1 MPGPRRSREG
11 RRLRRPRAPDPKK
24 AAAARWDATPR
35 VRLGRREPN
44 SVAPAV
50 YAIVERGC
58 MKRPELAAALR
69 CQAEM
74 RLRDGYPAVR
84 LTFADAGI
92 FIEDAPANEPSA
104 DPPGEPA
111 TLEEI
116 EEIAAAAGDQVAAG
130 PDPML
135 DTGIRMARFE
145 PDILVEGALT
155 EIIAIM
161 TTPTVRGVPKLT
173 DARGW
178 STLATIAAGRV
189 RFRGNLFRARELIA
203 LLQI

>member
-1 MPGPRRSREG
+1 
-11 RRLRRPRAPDPKK
+11 
-24 AAAARWDATPR
+24 
-35 VRLGRREPN
+35 
-44 SVAPAV
+44 
-50 YAIVERGC
+50 
-58 MKRPELAAALR
+58 MKRPDLAAGLR

-74 RLRDGYPAVR
+74 RLSDGYPAVR

-92 FIEDAPANEPSA
+92 FIEDAPADEPSA
-104 DPPGEPA
+104 DPPGAPA

-116 EEIAAAAGDQVAAG
+116 EAINAAMGDPAEAG

-155 EIIAIM
+155 EIIALM

-173 DARGW
+173 NARGW
-178 STLATIAAGRV
+178 SALATIAAGRV
-189 RFRGNLFRARELIA
+189 RFRGNLFRARELVA

>member
-1 MPGPRRSREG
+1 VPGPRRAKQR
-11 RRLRRPRAPDPKK
+11 RRLRGPRAPDP
-24 AAAARWDATPR
+24 ALAGRSWDDVPT
-35 VRLGRREPN
+35 VRLGRQQPN

-58 MKRPELAAALR
+58 MKRPELAAVVR

-74 RLRDGYPAVR
+74 RLTDGYPAVR

-92 FIEDAPANEPSA
+92 FIEDAPPGDRSA
-104 DPPGEPA
+104 EPPGEEA
-111 TLEEI
+111 TLEQVEALEAAPGDP
-116 EEIAAAAGDQVAAG
+116 EE
-130 PDPML
+130 PRRDPML
-135 DTGIRMARFE
+135 DTGVRMARFR
-145 PDILVEGALT
+145 PDILVEGSLT

-178 STLATIAAGRV
+178 SALATIAAGRV
-189 RFRGNLFRARELIA
+189 RFRGNLRRARQLVR